1 MGGWTEH
8 SHPLFILDLEVE
20 KESNSISI
28 FTF

>member
-1 MGGWTEH
+1 MGGWTEN